1 MAAIG
6 NRYARALVDV
16 VFDRRA
22 EAKALDP
29 DKVRGELELIAGL
42 VAQSKELRE
51 VWESPALSSE
61 QKHSVLDALVTRSRL
76 SRTVRNFM
84 AVLIDHGRIPLLGE
98 IVRQFGHELDR
109 RLNLA
114 DAEITTARDLRDN
127 EKRLLETQIEKL
139 TGKKVRARYQRDT
152 SILGGAVIKLGSTI
166 YDGSILGQLNKIRE
180 QLSTG

>member
-16 VFDRRA
+16 IFDLRA
-22 EAKALDP
+22 ESKAPDP
-29 DKVRGELELIAGL
+29 DKVRGELELLVGL
-42 VAQSKELRE
+42 VTQSKELRE

-61 QKHSVLDALVTRSRL
+61 QKRSVLDAITTRTRV

-84 AVLIDHGRIPLLGE
+84 AVLIDHGRIPLLTE
-98 IVRQFGHELDR
+98 IVRQFGQELDR

-114 DAEITTARDLRDN
+114 EAEITTARDLRDN
-127 EKRLLETQIEKL
+127 EKRLLESQIENL

-152 SILGGAVIKLGSTI
+152 TILGGAVIKLGSTI
-166 YDGSILGQLNKIRE
+166 YDGSILGQLDKIRE
-180 QLSTG
+180 QLSTD